1 MRLKDEEREKD
12 LRKNEKNVE
21 QRHGKKDEDET
32 KDEKRD
38 VDEKN
43 EKKDGDEKNQ
53 KKDDKKE
60 DKQGELCEDL
70 KTGMKKEHSV
80 TQLYEIQVMMSSKR
94 QVEVERVVE
103 GDGKTLDSPSDFLP
117 S

>member
-21 QRHGKKDEDET
+21 QWHGKKDEKKDENE
-32 KDEKRD
+32 KDENEKRD
-38 VDEKN
+38 GDEEN
-43 EKKDGDEKNQ
+43 QKKDDKRDVDEKNQ

-60 DKQGELCEDL
+60 DERGERCEDL

-80 TQLYEIQVMMSSKR
+80 TQVYEVQVMMS
-94 QVEVERVVE
+94 
-103 GDGKTLDSPSDFLP
+103 
-117 S
+117 